1 MDKVLLVCSSQK
13 SIPVISQALD
23 NACTGEISSAGS
35 GGQARRMLIN
45 TVFDLIV
52 INMPLSDETGVS
64 LGAAA
69 SESGDAGII
78 LLTPADD
85 ADFVQDQ
92 VEDYGIFVLP
102 KPLSQQSLHQAIKFV
117 TASRMRILHLREKQV
132 QLQQKL
138 EDLKVVD
145 RAKCCLIQYL
155 NMSEPQAHR
164 YIEKQSMDM
173 RASRRTVAED
183 IIKTYE
189 R

>member
-13 SIPVISQALD
+13 SITVISQALD

-64 LGAAA
+64 LGAA
-69 SESGDAGII
+69 GII

-117 TASRMRILHLREKQV
+117 TASRKRILHLREKQV